1 MYVALDDAV
10 TTLLN
15 LNFRVRS
22 SSNLGSPESQSRI
35 FLFTNGSRTYRNRSC
50 TKWAISEAQSGP
62 GGWFSLHRYSAHLVV
77 TPRYDVHFFFILI
90 LLSSPLFA
98 YLSCRC
104 L

>member
-15 LNFRVRS
+15 LNFRLRS

-62 GGWFSLHRYSAHLVV
+62 FPKHKVGHFRSTKWTRWLV
-77 TPRYDVHFFFILI
+77 FIT
-90 LLSSPLFA
+90 
-98 YLSCRC
+98 
-104 L
+104 